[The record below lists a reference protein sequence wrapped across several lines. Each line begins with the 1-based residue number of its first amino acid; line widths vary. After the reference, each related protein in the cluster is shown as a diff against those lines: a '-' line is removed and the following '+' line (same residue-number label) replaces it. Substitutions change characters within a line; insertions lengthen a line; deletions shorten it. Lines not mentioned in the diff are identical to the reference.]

1 MDIWEC
7 GENVWQ
13 QIKLTSPTRIYWR
26 KSQLERIGV
35 DRMRKFLSM
44 AWYYTTLPIYWFLI
58 LITSPSLAHFSY
70 IASGISFVLFIFTL
84 HSTSY
89 WLGMCV
95 FFALMGVGLS
105 ICRVFYGVVGELLI
119 GFINSIQ
126 RLIDGTTNE

>member
-1 MDIWEC
+1 
-7 GENVWQ
+7 
-13 QIKLTSPTRIYWR
+13 
-26 KSQLERIGV
+26 
-35 DRMRKFLSM
+35 MRKFLSM